1 MRSGDWGLAPS
12 PVGTSRRDVRAWNK
26 PDASARRPCLALP
39 RYALLFTAA
48 AWHPYS
54 LQACTACF
62 GQSDSPMAKGMNW
75 GIMSLLVMIVGVL
88 GCLVAFFVFLAR
100 RAATVSISAAAPA
113 VARTTVPGTHDLHR
127 LHGEL
132 GLAGTLP
139 FRKRTEPL
147 LAPTRSRL

>member
-1 MRSGDWGLAPS
+1 MKSGDWGLAPS
-12 PVGTSRRDVRAWNK
+12 QVGTSRRDVRAWIK
-26 PDASARRPCLALP
+26 PDASARRPYLAFL
-39 RYALLFTAA
+39 RYALFFTAA

-75 GIMSLLVMIVGVL
+75 GIMSLLVMVVGVL

-100 RAATVSISAAAPA
+100 RAATVSVSAAAPA
-113 VARTTVPGTHDLHR
+113 IARTRVAGSHELHR

-139 FRKRTEPL
+139 LRRHTEPL